1 MGVRTTEV
9 VKVGSFTSGQRRF
22 LEYHR
27 DSVLLLARKSKSD

>member
-9 VKVGSFTSGQRRF
+9 VKVGHFSAGQHRF